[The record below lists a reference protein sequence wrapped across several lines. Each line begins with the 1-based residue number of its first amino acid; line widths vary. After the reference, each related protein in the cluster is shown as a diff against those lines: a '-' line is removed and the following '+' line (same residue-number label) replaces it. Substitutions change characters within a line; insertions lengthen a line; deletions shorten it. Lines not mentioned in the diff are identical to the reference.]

1 MNLIIGHRKW
11 LPLLLFILIGWLLY
25 GNSLDAPFYF
35 DDAPNISESLST
47 RLTDLSPRSLWRTW
61 SEGLLGSRPLANL
74 SFGMNYYL
82 HQFRVPGYHTVNI
95 SIHILSGIFLYLLF
109 AAILRSPALA
119 GRYRDSSGIIA
130 LAAALLWFVNPVHV
144 QSVTYIVQRMNSMA
158 AMFYVLSLWL
168 YMRGRLTP
176 SARAG
181 RVWLAGAAGAG
192 LCALGSK
199 EIAATLPVM
208 VFLCEW
214 YFIQDLSRAWL
225 KRALPFILALAGLF
239 LFIVFLHLG
248 ADPLAA
254 IQDTYRHRDFT
265 LGERML
271 TELRVVVFYLSLFFY
286 PAPQRLNLDHHFAL
300 SGSPLE
306 PVATLLAGFLIVFLA
321 GAAIL
326 GARRGSTASTTDG
339 VGQPGSAWLSLL
351 FSFALAWFLLN
362 LLIESTVIGLEIIFE
377 HRLYLPSMFLTLP
390 LVAAAHR
397 LIEPAW
403 LKTGAL
409 ALLLLTCAA
418 WTVERNELWRDPV
431 ALWADSSA
439 KSPGKA
445 RTRNNLAVVLWEDGQ
460 LVRAEFEAGEAIRL
474 DPNDVDAFNSLGN
487 IYKDQGR
494 PAQAVQAYRNALRL
508 EPASV
513 DAYIGLANIAAAQG
527 RLADATDL
535 LGKGLAH
542 EPRNLRVQ
550 VNLASV
556 YAMRGMSSRAIAGFE
571 AAVRLSPENPDIH
584 YNLGLAYAETGRTR
598 EALAALR
605 TALKLDPSDQGAA
618 RKIGELERRLGR

>member
-1 MNLIIGHRKW
+1 
-11 LPLLLFILIGWLLY
+11 
-25 GNSLDAPFYF
+25 
-35 DDAPNISESLST
+35 
-47 RLTDLSPRSLWRTW
+47 
-61 SEGLLGSRPLANL
+61 
-74 SFGMNYYL
+74 
-82 HQFRVPGYHTVNI
+82 
-95 SIHILSGIFLYLLF
+95 
-109 AAILRSPALA
+109 
-119 GRYRDSSGIIA
+119 A
-130 LAAALLWFVNPVHV
+130 LAAALLWFVNPVQI

-168 YMRGRLTP
+168 YMRGRLTS

-199 EIAATLPVM
+199 EIAATLPLLI
-208 VFLCEW
+208 FLCEW
-214 YFIQDLSRAWL
+214 YFIQVLSRAWL
-225 KRALPFILALAGLF
+225 KRALPLILALAGLF
-239 LFIVFLHLG
+239 LFIVFFHLG

-254 IQDTYRHRDFT
+254 IQGTYRYREFS
-265 LGERML
+265 LAERLL

-300 SGSPLE
+300 SGSLLE

-326 GARRGSTASTTDG
+326 GARRGSPAAAKDERR
-339 VGQPGSAWLSLL
+339 QPDSARLILL

-362 LLIESTVIGLEIIFE
+362 LLIESTVIGLEIVFE
-377 HRLYLPSMFLTLP
+377 HRLYLPSMFLALP
-390 LVAAAHR
+390 LVATAHR

-409 ALLLLTCAA
+409 TLLLLAGSA
-418 WTVERNELWRDPV
+418 WTVERNELWRDPI
-431 ALWADSSA
+431 ALWTDSAA

-445 RTRNNLAVVLWEDGQ
+445 RTHNNLAVVLWEDGQ
-460 LVRAEFEAGEAIRL
+460 LARAEFEAGEAIRL
-474 DPNDVDAFNSLGN
+474 DPDDVNAFNCLGN

-494 PAQAVQAYRNALRL
+494 LAQAVRAYRNALRL

-527 RLADATDL
+527 RLGEAADL
-535 LGKGLAH
+535 LDKGLAL

-556 YAMRGMSSRAIAGFE
+556 YAMRGMSTRAIAGFE
-571 AAVRLSPENPDIH
+571 AAVRLSPENPDIQ
-584 YNLGLAYAETGRTR
+584 YNLGLAYAETGRTG
-598 EALAALR
+598 EALVALR
-605 TALKLDPSDQGAA
+605 TAIRLDPADREAA
-618 RKIGELERRLGR
+618 RKISELERRLRR